1 MSHPILTFLAR
12 KAIVHIFDNVLASP
26 KPQRKGVRVVKAAP
40 PMPPV
45 KPAMP
50 DNHGVIRDAL
60 KALGYSQ
67 QDAIKIVQ
75 TLPVDVSV
83 EDGIRMALKRPK

>member
-1 MSHPILTFLAR
+1 MSHPVFAFLAR
-12 KAIVHIFDNVLASP
+12 KAIAHVFDTMLKPP

-45 KPAMP
+45 MPAMP